1 MFDSETLY
9 TRVKQRA
16 SVMFIASIISFSVQG
31 QNSEVL
37 IKEFERLSGSSPQKA
52 LQMVDSLTLLDGTH
66 GFSGEWLELMRAEA
80 LFTMNEYPK
89 AKLNFLTVSELA
101 KQNNNLQVLA
111 RSHVGM
117 AQCSYRLSD
126 IKNAIIEA
134 EQGLRY
140 AKEAEDISSEAK
152 ALTLTGNVLLKQKD
166 FSGALDYFDKA
177 LEIHT
182 ERGDSSQMA
191 ANLNNIGNVHL
202 ESKEYKEA
210 EAYFRKT
217 LAIDSALGGRSYVA
231 GDYNNLGLVMKN
243 RGDFETAL
251 KYQMASLKINRELQL
266 PYGMA
271 GNFNNL
277 GNIYQGLGKFDKALE
292 MFNDCFQLADSL
304 GYQSIKNDA
313 MANMAD
319 VCMRMGN
326 YERANQYLKELV
338 SSISQIYSDDVAKK
352 LTSFND
358 LYDLMQKENEIRDL
372 QQREA
377 LNQVRV
383 ERERLWYLAILLM
396 VIMMGLVVVWWM
408 RTRSLKEGHRLQ
420 MDLQHYQLKAI
431 QLQMNPHF
439 LFNTL
444 GAIGNY
450 IEEHNAGEAS
460 RYLSKFSKLM
470 RNFLEAAE
478 HSMTT
483 IEREMTLLTRYLELE
498 QLRSDHSF
506 EFEVSADEPLYGTA
520 LPSMVLQPIVEDA
533 VLHGVRKLMDEKGV
547 IRVHFFKEGEE
558 TVCEVSDNGP
568 GFTPKEESN
577 GEHASIGMQLIQK
590 RLQLLSKESG
600 QRLQLKVKERKEGAR
615 GASILIYLGSGEFK
629 SR

>member
-1 MFDSETLY
+1 MLLSSSISLVVHGQKSEALL
-9 TRVKQRA
+9 KQ
-16 SVMFIASIISFSVQG
+16 
-31 QNSEVL
+31 
-37 IKEFERLSGSSPQKA
+37 FERLSGSSPQKA
-52 LQMVDSLTLLDGTH
+52 MQMVDSLAAIEGIHDLP
-66 GFSGEWLELMRAEA
+66 GEWLELMRAEA
-80 LFTMNEYPK
+80 LFAMNEYPR
-89 AKLNFLTVSELA
+89 AKLNFLTAGELA
-101 KQNNNLQVLA
+101 KQNNNLKVLA
-111 RSHVGM
+111 RSQVGM

-126 IKNAIIEA
+126 VKNAIIEA

-152 ALTLTGNVLLKQKD
+152 ALTLTGNVLMNQKD
-166 FSGALDYFDKA
+166 FAGALSYFNKA
-177 LEIHT
+177 LEIHAA
-182 ERGDSSQMA
+182 RGDSSQMA

-210 EAYFRKT
+210 EAYFNKT

-243 RGDFETAL
+243 RGDLETAL
-251 KYQMASLKINRELQL
+251 KYQMASLEINRELHL
-266 PYGMA
+266 PFGVA

-277 GNIYQGLGKFDKALE
+277 GNIYQGLGKPDEALR
-292 MFNDCFQLADSL
+292 MFNDCLELADSL

-313 MANMAD
+313 MSNMAD
-319 VCMRMGN
+319 VYMEMGE
-326 YERANQYLKELV
+326 YERANQYLKDLV

-420 MDLQHYQLKAI
+420 LDLQHYQLKAI

-478 HSMTT
+478 HSVTT

-506 EFEVSADEPLYGTA
+506 EFEVTADESLYGTA
-520 LPSMVLQPIVEDA
+520 LPSMVLQPIVENS
-533 VLHGVRKLMDEKGV
+533 VLHGVRKLTDEKGV
-547 IRVHFFKEGEE
+547 IRVHFFKEDEE

-568 GFTPKEESN
+568 GFAPKQESK
-577 GEHASIGMQLIQK
+577 GKHSSIGMQLIQK

-600 QRLQLKVKERKEGAR
+600 QSLQLKVKDRKEGVR